1 MVETTLA
8 IEREIKDARGH
19 SGCKCWWEEKGGSA
33 FFEFRK
39 ETEEFCPMSVP
50 GIGPARANDML
61 LFPSA

>member
-8 IEREIKDARGH
+8 IEREIEDTRGH
-19 SGCKCWWEEKGGSA
+19 SRCKCWWEEEGGSA

-39 ETEEFCPMSVP
+39 ETGELCPMSVP

-61 LFPSA
+61 LLPSA